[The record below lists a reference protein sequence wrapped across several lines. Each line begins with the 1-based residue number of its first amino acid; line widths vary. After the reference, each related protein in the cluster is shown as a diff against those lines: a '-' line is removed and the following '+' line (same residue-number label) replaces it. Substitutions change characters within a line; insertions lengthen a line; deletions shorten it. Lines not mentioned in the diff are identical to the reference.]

1 MILTLSYFQ
10 TLPDQQHVFYMN
22 DINGC
27 SLEQPAVMVSKIPFT
42 HPTNVAQV
50 LNCLRQQLIF
60 NTVIGSS
67 IRPNASQGKIFLEH
81 RIRDYKQKAYKKIV
95 T

>member
-1 MILTLSYFQ
+1 MICFQ
-10 TLPDQQHVFYMN
+10 SLPDQQHVFYLN

-27 SLEQPAVMVSKIPFT
+27 SIEQPAVMVSKVPFT
-42 HPTNVAQV
+42 HPTYVAQV

-67 IRPNASQGKIFLEH
+67 IRPNASQGQFFREH
-81 RIRDYKQKAYKKIV
+81 LVVIYSVYI
-95 T
+95 

>member
-1 MILTLSYFQ
+1 MQ

-27 SLEQPAVMVSKIPFT
+27 SLEQSAVMVSKIPFT

-50 LNCLRQQLIF
+50 LNSLRQQLLF

-67 IRPNASQGKIFLEH
+67 IRPTASHGKKIFDF
-81 RIRDYKQKAYKKIV
+81 IKGYDFVNCNFCIYKHEV
-95 T
+95 M